1 MVNKTSR
8 TFNEVSRNYFSA
20 PNQKRVRWKNVERV
34 RSPEIRSKLIYLNNL
49 VSINSDTA
57 EQTLSVIL
65 KFSLDSW
72 ASRPP
77 SGGERARS
85 ARQSGASLR
94 LMLLAEW
101 GSWWVFGSQLRLSKA
116 ETLLHFRLAEFQV
129 PLDTESRSYNRP
141 KLSVDL
147 STGSSGL
154 YITRL
159 RVKNVRP
166 VSPVERLPIS
176 TGNLS
181 RGIMVWRFWVS
192 FIPVVCRAESAF
204 ICGYRSKGVME
215 GLV

>member
-1 MVNKTSR
+1 M
-8 TFNEVSRNYFSA
+8 
-20 PNQKRVRWKNVERV
+20 
-34 RSPEIRSKLIYLNNL
+34 
-49 VSINSDTA
+49 SDP
-57 EQTLSVIL
+57 
-65 KFSLDSW
+65 
-72 ASRPP
+72 ASQCL
-77 SGGERARS
+77 RARS
-85 ARQSGASLR
+85 QPDSLACRSGLF
-94 LMLLAEW
+94 
-101 GSWWVFGSQLRLSKA
+101 WWLSGVRGWVLGSQLRLSKV
-116 ETLLHFRLAEFQV
+116 ETFLHFRLAEFQV

-192 FIPVVCRAESAF
+192 FILVVCRAESAL

>member
-1 MVNKTSR
+1 MKFPEIISLRPIKNGWDGTWFRLTLLAVFWSHRSRISSDLTKKSWTSG
-8 TFNEVSRNYFSA
+8 
-20 PNQKRVRWKNVERV
+20 KRGIPKNGGDSFKREKNVERV

-101 GSWWVFGSQLRLSKA
+101 GSWLVFGSQLRLSKSG
-116 ETLLHFRLAEFQV
+116 
-129 PLDTESRSYNRP
+129 D
-141 KLSVDL
+141 
-147 STGSSGL
+147 SS
-154 YITRL
+154 
-159 RVKNVRP
+159 P
-166 VSPVERLPIS
+166 
-176 TGNLS
+176 
-181 RGIMVWRFWVS
+181 F
-192 FIPVVCRAESAF
+192 
-204 ICGYRSKGVME
+204 
-215 GLV
+215 